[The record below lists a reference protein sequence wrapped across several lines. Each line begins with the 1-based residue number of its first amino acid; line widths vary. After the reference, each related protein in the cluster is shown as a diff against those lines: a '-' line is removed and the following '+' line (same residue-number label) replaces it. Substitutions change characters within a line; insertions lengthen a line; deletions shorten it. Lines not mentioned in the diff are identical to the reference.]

1 MITYR
6 CAEIKDIEI
15 ITDLRIEVLRAANL
29 FDDSVYMEDV
39 RKNTLEHYKK
49 AFEDNSNITYLALD
63 NNKIIAC
70 GSVSFYSVMPTY
82 CNKSGKCAYLMN
94 IYTKPEYRKQG
105 IATAILDYLVK
116 KSVEYGAEKISLEA
130 TAMGRPIY
138 EKYGFKPMKNEMEL
152 L

>member
-6 CAEIKDIEI
+6 CAEIKDIEV
-15 ITDLRIEVLRAANL
+15 ITDIRIEVLRAANL

-39 RKNTLEHYKK
+39 RKNTFEHYKK

-63 NNKIIAC
+63 NNKIVAC

-94 IYTKPEYRKQG
+94 IYTKPEYRQQG
-105 IATAILDYLVK
+105 IASTILDYLVK

-138 EKYGFKPMKNEMEL
+138 EKYGFKPMNHEMEL
-152 L
+152 P

>member
-15 ITDLRIEVLRAANL
+15 ISDLRIEVLRAANL

-39 RKNTLEHYKK
+39 RKNTLDYYKK

-63 NNKIIAC
+63 NNNIVAC

-105 IATAILDYLVK
+105 IATKILDYLVK

-130 TAMGRPIY
+130 TEMGRPVY
-138 EKYGFKPMKNEMEL
+138 EKYGFKPMNNEMEL